1 MVEPVPDTFD
11 SAPPT
16 PSISPCFIVSD
27 VETSISFYVDKLGFS
42 VEYAEPPESPFFAIV
57 RRDGAMIFLKAEA
70 GIEPVPNNRRHRHL
84 RLDAYVSSPDPDALY
99 EDFSQRGV
107 PFSKPLCDT
116 HDGLRGFE
124 VTDPDGLVLFFG
136 RPR

>member
-1 MVEPVPDTFD
+1 MDNEPL
-11 SAPPT
+11 T
-16 PSISPCFIVSD
+16 PSISPFFIVSA
-27 VETSISFYVDKLGFS
+27 VETSVSFYVDKLGFS
-42 VEYAEPPESPFFAIV
+42 VEYSDPPEDPFFAIV
-57 RRDGAMIFLKAEA
+57 RRDGAMMFLKAED

-84 RLDAYVSSPDPDALY
+84 RWDAYVSAPDPDALY
-99 EDFSQRGV
+99 EDFSRRGA
-107 PFSKPLCDT
+107 PFSEPLCDT

>member
-1 MVEPVPDTFD
+1 MGAP
-11 SAPPT
+11 PPT

-42 VEYAEPPESPFFAIV
+42 VEYADPQESPFFAIV
-57 RRDGAMIFLKAEA
+57 RRDGAMIFLKAEG

-84 RLDAYVSSPDPDALY
+84 RLDAYVSAPDPDALY
-99 EDFSQRGV
+99 EDFSKRGA
-107 PFSKPLCDT
+107 PFSEALCDT